1 MSLFQLSLQ
10 EQVPTKK
17 KYFPWELNCRE
28 REEKKSN
35 RLGELKDARVV
46 CATLSLYIKRKRSFF
61 FFRFILHHS
70 RGSLP
75 PFCCE
80 LSSYCL
86 WSSLLSQ
93 RSGFLWVFFVVK
105 IWPVW
110 KGIENLAPIH
120 KVVSIFDLSATAR
133 RRAITNNFYG
143 GRRELDGASGSRQ
156 TCLSIRGV
164 TRRRIWRFCF
174 EEKKIGKRPAR
185 VKDRI
190 DVIPIGE
197 QQTRG
202 RRVRCVTF
210 LTLVQGKRS
219 EWQLSPG
226 CQDGHKLVN
235 TCLYR
240 LVCCIS
246 SYLTRTSIAA
256 RREYELVGDRVLGP
270 STVACV

>member
-1 MSLFQLSLQ
+1 MRHSEFIYKEKEKLLLLS
-10 EQVPTKK
+10 V
-17 KYFPWELNCRE
+17 Y
-28 REEKKSN
+28 S
-35 RLGELKDARVV
+35 
-46 CATLSLYIKRKRSFF
+46 SSF
-61 FFRFILHHS
+61 S
-70 RGSLP
+70 W
-75 PFCCE
+75 
-80 LSSYCL
+80 LSSTFLL
-86 WSSLLSQ
+86 WTVELLFMILAIVSTV
-93 RSGFLWVFFVVK
+93 RFFVGFFVVK